1 MRFKDVFSIIGP
13 AMIGPSSSHTAGAV
27 RLGRVA
33 RHILAEVPQKAEITF
48 YGSFAETY
56 QGHGTDYAIIGGLL
70 DYETFDQ
77 RIATSLATAEQM
89 GIEISF
95 KRGKALV
102 AHPNTVLMH
111 LTSKTHEVKVVG
123 SSIGGGT
130 IEINHINNFDV
141 NFSGSY
147 PTLLIFH
154 LDRPGM
160 VAELAQILLKK
171 NINIAYMDIDRKG
184 RSSEAL
190 TALELDSSI
199 STELIDEISRI
210 PSVTNVS
217 KVDITGGV
225 SQ

>member
-33 RHILAEVPQKAEITF
+33 RHILADIPLKAEITF
-48 YGSFAETY
+48 FGSFAETY

-70 DYETFDQ
+70 DYETYDQ
-77 RIATSLATAEQM
+77 RIATSLATAEQL
-89 GIEISF
+89 GIKISF
-95 KRGKALV
+95 KRGKAPV

-111 LTSKTHEVKVVG
+111 LTSANFEIKVVG

-130 IEINHINNFDV
+130 IEINHINNFDI

-160 VAELAQILLKK
+160 VAELSQILLRE
-171 NINIAYMDIDRKG
+171 NINIGYMDIDRKG
-184 RSSEAL
+184 RSGEAL
-190 TALELDSSI
+190 TVIELDSSI
-199 STELIDEISRI
+199 SIELIEEISRI
-210 PSVTNVS
+210 PSVTNVR
-217 KVDITGGV
+217 KVDITGGN
-225 SQ
+225 SL